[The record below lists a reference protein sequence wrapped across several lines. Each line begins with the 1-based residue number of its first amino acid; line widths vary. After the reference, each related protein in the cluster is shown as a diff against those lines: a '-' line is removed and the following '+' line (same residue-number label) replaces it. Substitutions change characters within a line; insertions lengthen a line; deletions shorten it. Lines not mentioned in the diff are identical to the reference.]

1 VTVSTKIL
9 RTSTFRLAAA
19 YLLVF
24 AVSAGA
30 MLAYVFWNTVGL
42 MERQTQETIQ
52 AEVRGLADQYAT
64 RGLNGVVDVISE
76 RVNEEN
82 GTLYLLVNPSGQ
94 RVAGNLESMPKPDP
108 GDNVWIDFPIT
119 IGKGEGQIRHTAR
132 AFAIDLAGDYELLVG
147 RDVEELR
154 AFRNLIQNTLIWA
167 FVPIFVLGLAGGLLI
182 SRNFLR
188 RVDAITDTSQ
198 SIMAG
203 DLSRRMP
210 ISGVDD
216 ELDRLSL
223 SLNEML
229 GQIERLM
236 HGMKEVTSNVAHDLR
251 TPLTRLRARAEAGLR
266 SMNSDDQK
274 LALQQTLAE
283 SDKLLQTFNALLSIA
298 RADAGQVR
306 DGFETVDISATL
318 QDLAELYE
326 PLVEEGGGTL
336 SCVVDGGLNVHADRQ
351 LLSQVFSNLL
361 ENAMKYGVHPE
372 RSVVDVAI
380 TAQKKSGDVVV
391 TISDR
396 GPGIPADQRT
406 HVLERFVRL
415 DESRTKPGNG
425 LGLSLVASVV
435 KLHNGMLTLD
445 DAKPGLKAV
454 ITLPLQA

>member
-1 VTVSTKIL
+1 
-9 RTSTFRLAAA
+9 
-19 YLLVF
+19 
-24 AVSAGA
+24 
-30 MLAYVFWNTVGL
+30 
-42 MERQTQETIQ
+42 
-52 AEVRGLADQYAT
+52 
-64 RGLNGVVDVISE
+64 
-76 RVNEEN
+76 
-82 GTLYLLVNPSGQ
+82 
-94 RVAGNLESMPKPDP
+94 
-108 GDNVWIDFPIT
+108 
-119 IGKGEGQIRHTAR
+119 
-132 AFAIDLAGDYELLVG
+132 
-147 RDVEELR
+147 
-154 AFRNLIQNTLIWA
+154 
-167 FVPIFVLGLAGGLLI
+167 
-182 SRNFLR
+182 
-188 RVDAITDTSQ
+188 
-198 SIMAG
+198 
-203 DLSRRMP
+203 
-210 ISGVDD
+210 
-216 ELDRLSL
+216 
-223 SLNEML
+223 
-229 GQIERLM
+229 
-236 HGMKEVTSNVAHDLR
+236 
-251 TPLTRLRARAEAGLR
+251 
-266 SMNSDDQK
+266 
-274 LALQQTLAE
+274 
-283 SDKLLQTFNALLSIA
+283 
-298 RADAGQVR
+298 
-306 DGFETVDISATL
+306 VDISATL